1 MLLLAEAAKRGGVSR
16 EGVRLG
22 LEELKGFRGVM
33 ADYTFDAKRNGVHRL
48 YVAEITAGSA
58 TLVTILEESL

>member
-1 MLLLAEAAKRGGVSR
+1 VLLLAEAAKRGGANR

-22 LEELKGFRGVM
+22 LEQLKGFRGVM

-48 YVAEITAGSA
+48 YVAEITEGKP
-58 TLVTILEESL
+58 TLVTILEEAI

>member
-1 MLLLAEAAKRGGVSR
+1 
-16 EGVRLG
+16 
-22 LEELKGFRGVM
+22 M

-48 YVAEITAGSA
+48 YVAEITAGKP